1 METIGNESKAKRF
14 GKVAIDIISFVTLAV
29 IIITI
34 LGIPFSAVLQKLG
47 KEGADKMFYFVLSE
61 TLMLIGIFLSAWI
74 VWHFRGVSLTGLG
87 RSLAIRKKDLLS
99 GISLAIVLYAVGFG
113 VSLLAGAIEIAG
125 VVFNPSSL
133 LISFV
138 FFLLVAIT
146 EELFGTWGVIMMAI
160 IVLFACLTTA
170 IGLTSGFAGTLENLT
185 NGKCK
190 YKTIVIVMS
199 VFSFVVSNAGI
210 EKIISVAAPMLSVIF
225 PCFITMSVLMFFGK
239 YIKNDNVIRVA
250 TLFAFVIS
258 LSEVLAGFGLPLTY
272 TQYLP
277 LHEYSLGWIL
287 PAVIG
292 GIIGK
297 FIPCKQSEA

>member
-1 METIGNESKAKRF
+1 METIVNEPKAKRF

-34 LGIPFSAVLQKLG
+34 LGIPFSSVLQKLS

-74 VWHFRGVSLTGLG
+74 VWHFRGVSLAGLG

-146 EELFGTWGVIMMAI
+146 EEFALRGFVLERMLQGGVNKFWALF
-160 IVLFACLTTA
+160 
-170 IGLTSGFAGTLENLT
+170 
-185 NGKCK
+185 
-190 YKTIVIVMS
+190 
-199 VFSFVVSNAGI
+199 
-210 EKIISVAAPMLSVIF
+210 LS
-225 PCFITMSVLMFFGK
+225 
-239 YIKNDNVIRVA
+239 A
-250 TLFAFVIS
+250 TLFS
-258 LSEVLAGFGLPLTY
+258 LVHIANPNFDFLSFINILLAGILLGSSYIYTRNLCFPIALHWFWNWIQGPVLGYEVSGNKFCDGLLTL
-272 TQYLP
+272 YLP
-277 LHEYSLGWIL
+277 ETNLINGGAFGFEGSIL
-287 PAVIG
+287 CTVLMVAGTAVIL
-292 GIIGK
+292 K
-297 FIPCKQSEA
+297 MFRKN

>member
-1 METIGNESKAKRF
+1 METIGNEPKAKRF

-34 LGIPFSAVLQKLG
+34 LGIPFSSVLQKLG
-47 KEGADKMFYFVLSE
+47 KEGVDKMFYFVLSE

-74 VWHFRGVSLTGLG
+74 VWHFRGVSLAGLG

-146 EELFGTWGVIMMAI
+146 EEFALRGFVLERMLQGGVNKFWALF
-160 IVLFACLTTA
+160 
-170 IGLTSGFAGTLENLT
+170 
-185 NGKCK
+185 
-190 YKTIVIVMS
+190 
-199 VFSFVVSNAGI
+199 
-210 EKIISVAAPMLSVIF
+210 LS
-225 PCFITMSVLMFFGK
+225 
-239 YIKNDNVIRVA
+239 A
-250 TLFAFVIS
+250 TLFS
-258 LSEVLAGFGLPLTY
+258 LVHIANPNFDFLSFINILLAGILLGSSYIYTRNLCFPIALHWFWNWIQGPVLGYEVSGNKFCDGLLTL
-272 TQYLP
+272 YLP
-277 LHEYSLGWIL
+277 ETNLINGGAFGFEGSIL
-287 PAVIG
+287 CTVQMVAGTGVIL
-292 GIIGK
+292 K
-297 FIPCKQSEA
+297 MFRKN

>member
-34 LGIPFSAVLQKLG
+34 LGIPFSSVLQKLG
-47 KEGADKMFYFVLSE
+47 KEGVDKMFYFVLSE

-74 VWHFRGVSLTGLG
+74 VWHFRGVSLAGLG

-146 EELFGTWGVIMMAI
+146 EEFALRGFVLERMLQGGVNKFWALF
-160 IVLFACLTTA
+160 
-170 IGLTSGFAGTLENLT
+170 
-185 NGKCK
+185 
-190 YKTIVIVMS
+190 
-199 VFSFVVSNAGI
+199 
-210 EKIISVAAPMLSVIF
+210 LS
-225 PCFITMSVLMFFGK
+225 
-239 YIKNDNVIRVA
+239 A
-250 TLFAFVIS
+250 TLFS
-258 LSEVLAGFGLPLTY
+258 LVHIANPNFDFLSFINILLAGILLGSSYIYTRNLCFPIALHWFWNWIQGPVLGYEVSGNKFCDGLLTL
-272 TQYLP
+272 YLP
-277 LHEYSLGWIL
+277 ETNLINGGAFGFEGSIL
-287 PAVIG
+287 CTVLMVAGTAVIL
-292 GIIGK
+292 K
-297 FIPCKQSEA
+297 MFRKN

>member
-1 METIGNESKAKRF
+1 METIGNEPKAKRF

-34 LGIPFSAVLQKLG
+34 LGIPFSSVLQKLG

-74 VWHFRGVSLTGLG
+74 VWHFRGVSLAGLG

-146 EELFGTWGVIMMAI
+146 EEFALRGFVLERMLQGGVNKFWALF
-160 IVLFACLTTA
+160 
-170 IGLTSGFAGTLENLT
+170 
-185 NGKCK
+185 
-190 YKTIVIVMS
+190 
-199 VFSFVVSNAGI
+199 
-210 EKIISVAAPMLSVIF
+210 LS
-225 PCFITMSVLMFFGK
+225 
-239 YIKNDNVIRVA
+239 A
-250 TLFAFVIS
+250 TLFS
-258 LSEVLAGFGLPLTY
+258 LVHIANPNFDFLSFINILLAGILLGSSYIYTRNLCFPIALHWFWNWIQGPVLGYEISGNKFCDGLLTL
-272 TQYLP
+272 YLP
-277 LHEYSLGWIL
+277 EANLINGGAFGFEGSIL
-287 PAVIG
+287 CTVLMVAGTAVIL
-292 GIIGK
+292 K
-297 FIPCKQSEA
+297 MFRKN

>member
-1 METIGNESKAKRF
+1 METIGNEPKAKRF

-34 LGIPFSAVLQKLG
+34 LGIPFSSVLQKLG

-61 TLMLIGIFLSAWI
+61 TLMLIGMFLSAWI

-146 EELFGTWGVIMMAI
+146 EEFALRGFVLERMLQGGVNKFWALF
-160 IVLFACLTTA
+160 
-170 IGLTSGFAGTLENLT
+170 
-185 NGKCK
+185 
-190 YKTIVIVMS
+190 
-199 VFSFVVSNAGI
+199 
-210 EKIISVAAPMLSVIF
+210 LS
-225 PCFITMSVLMFFGK
+225 
-239 YIKNDNVIRVA
+239 A
-250 TLFAFVIS
+250 TLFS
-258 LSEVLAGFGLPLTY
+258 LVHIANPNFDFLSFINILLAGILLGSSYIYTRNLCFPIALHWFWNWIQGPVLGYEVSGNKFCDGLLTLHLPEANLINGGAFGF
-272 TQYLP
+272 
-277 LHEYSLGWIL
+277 EGSIL
-287 PAVIG
+287 CMVLMVAGTAVIL
-292 GIIGK
+292 K
-297 FIPCKQSEA
+297 MFRKN

>member
-1 METIGNESKAKRF
+1 METIGNEPKAKRF

-34 LGIPFSAVLQKLG
+34 LGIPFSSVLQKLG

-74 VWHFRGVSLTGLG
+74 VWHFRGVSSAGLG

-146 EELFGTWGVIMMAI
+146 EEFALRGFVLERMLQGGVNKFWALF
-160 IVLFACLTTA
+160 
-170 IGLTSGFAGTLENLT
+170 
-185 NGKCK
+185 
-190 YKTIVIVMS
+190 
-199 VFSFVVSNAGI
+199 
-210 EKIISVAAPMLSVIF
+210 LS
-225 PCFITMSVLMFFGK
+225 
-239 YIKNDNVIRVA
+239 A
-250 TLFAFVIS
+250 TLFS
-258 LSEVLAGFGLPLTY
+258 LVHIANPNFDFLSFINILLAGILLGSSYIYTRNLCFPIALHWFWNWIQGPVLGYEVSGNKFCDGLLTL
-272 TQYLP
+272 YLP
-277 LHEYSLGWIL
+277 EANLINGGAFGFEGSIL
-287 PAVIG
+287 CTVLMVAGTAVIL
-292 GIIGK
+292 K
-297 FIPCKQSEA
+297 MFRKN

>member
-1 METIGNESKAKRF
+1 METIGNEPKAKRF

-34 LGIPFSAVLQKLG
+34 LGIPFSAVLQKQG

-146 EELFGTWGVIMMAI
+146 EEFALRGFVLERMLQGGVNKFWALF
-160 IVLFACLTTA
+160 
-170 IGLTSGFAGTLENLT
+170 
-185 NGKCK
+185 
-190 YKTIVIVMS
+190 
-199 VFSFVVSNAGI
+199 
-210 EKIISVAAPMLSVIF
+210 LS
-225 PCFITMSVLMFFGK
+225 
-239 YIKNDNVIRVA
+239 A
-250 TLFAFVIS
+250 TLFS
-258 LSEVLAGFGLPLTY
+258 LVHIANPNFDFLSFINILLAGILLGSSYIYTRNLCFPIALHWFWNWIQGPVLGYEVSGNKFCDGLLTLHLPEANLINGGAFGF
-272 TQYLP
+272 
-277 LHEYSLGWIL
+277 EGSIL
-287 PAVIG
+287 CTVLMVAGTAVIL
-292 GIIGK
+292 K
-297 FIPCKQSEA
+297 MFRKN

>member
-34 LGIPFSAVLQKLG
+34 LGIPFSSVLQKLG

-74 VWHFRGVSLTGLG
+74 VWHFRGVSLAGLG

-113 VSLLAGAIEIAG
+113 VSLLAGAVEIAG

-146 EELFGTWGVIMMAI
+146 EEFALRGFVLERMLQGGVNKFWALF
-160 IVLFACLTTA
+160 
-170 IGLTSGFAGTLENLT
+170 
-185 NGKCK
+185 
-190 YKTIVIVMS
+190 
-199 VFSFVVSNAGI
+199 
-210 EKIISVAAPMLSVIF
+210 LS
-225 PCFITMSVLMFFGK
+225 
-239 YIKNDNVIRVA
+239 A
-250 TLFAFVIS
+250 TLFS
-258 LSEVLAGFGLPLTY
+258 LVHIANPNFDFLSFINILLAGILLGSSYIYTRNLCFPIALHWFWNWIQGPVLGYEVSGNKFCDGLLTL
-272 TQYLP
+272 YLP
-277 LHEYSLGWIL
+277 EANLINGGAFGFEGSIL
-287 PAVIG
+287 CTVLMVAGTAVIL
-292 GIIGK
+292 K
-297 FIPCKQSEA
+297 MFRKN

>member
-1 METIGNESKAKRF
+1 METIGNEPKAKRF

-74 VWHFRGVSLTGLG
+74 VWHFRGVSLAGLG

-146 EELFGTWGVIMMAI
+146 EEFALRGFVLERMLQGGVNKFWALF
-160 IVLFACLTTA
+160 
-170 IGLTSGFAGTLENLT
+170 
-185 NGKCK
+185 
-190 YKTIVIVMS
+190 
-199 VFSFVVSNAGI
+199 
-210 EKIISVAAPMLSVIF
+210 LS
-225 PCFITMSVLMFFGK
+225 
-239 YIKNDNVIRVA
+239 A
-250 TLFAFVIS
+250 TLFS
-258 LSEVLAGFGLPLTY
+258 LVHIANPNFDFLSFINILLAGIL
-272 TQYLP
+272 
-277 LHEYSLGWIL
+277 LGSSYIWKIKS
-287 PAVIG
+287 I
-292 GIIGK
+292 
-297 FIPCKQSEA
+297 

>member
-1 METIGNESKAKRF
+1 METIGNEPKAKRF

-34 LGIPFSAVLQKLG
+34 LGIPFSSVLQKLG

-146 EELFGTWGVIMMAI
+146 EEFALRGFVLERMLQGGVNKFWALF
-160 IVLFACLTTA
+160 
-170 IGLTSGFAGTLENLT
+170 
-185 NGKCK
+185 
-190 YKTIVIVMS
+190 
-199 VFSFVVSNAGI
+199 
-210 EKIISVAAPMLSVIF
+210 LS
-225 PCFITMSVLMFFGK
+225 
-239 YIKNDNVIRVA
+239 A
-250 TLFAFVIS
+250 TLFS
-258 LSEVLAGFGLPLTY
+258 LVHIANPNFDFLSFINILLAGILLGSSYIYTRNLCFPIALHWFCNWIQGPVLGYEVSGNKFCDGLLTL
-272 TQYLP
+272 YLP
-277 LHEYSLGWIL
+277 ETNLINGGAFGFEGSIL
-287 PAVIG
+287 CTVLMVAGTAVIL
-292 GIIGK
+292 K
-297 FIPCKQSEA
+297 MFRKN

>member
-1 METIGNESKAKRF
+1 METIGNEPKAKRF

-34 LGIPFSAVLQKLG
+34 LGIPFSSVLQKLG

-74 VWHFRGVSLTGLG
+74 VWHFRGVSLAGLG

-99 GISLAIVLYAVGFG
+99 GLSLAIVLYEVGFG

-146 EELFGTWGVIMMAI
+146 EEFALRGFVLERMLQGGVNKFWALF
-160 IVLFACLTTA
+160 
-170 IGLTSGFAGTLENLT
+170 
-185 NGKCK
+185 
-190 YKTIVIVMS
+190 
-199 VFSFVVSNAGI
+199 
-210 EKIISVAAPMLSVIF
+210 LS
-225 PCFITMSVLMFFGK
+225 
-239 YIKNDNVIRVA
+239 A
-250 TLFAFVIS
+250 TLFS
-258 LSEVLAGFGLPLTY
+258 LVHIANPNFDFLSFINILLAGILLGSSYIYTRNLCFPIALHWFWNWIQGPVLGYEVSGNKFCDGLLTLYLLETNLINGGAFGF
-272 TQYLP
+272 
-277 LHEYSLGWIL
+277 EGSIL
-287 PAVIG
+287 CTVLMVAGTAVIL
-292 GIIGK
+292 K
-297 FIPCKQSEA
+297 MFRKN

>member
-1 METIGNESKAKRF
+1 METIGNEPKAKRF

-34 LGIPFSAVLQKLG
+34 LGIPFSSVLQKLG

-146 EELFGTWGVIMMAI
+146 EEFALRGFVLERMLQGGVNKFWALF
-160 IVLFACLTTA
+160 
-170 IGLTSGFAGTLENLT
+170 
-185 NGKCK
+185 
-190 YKTIVIVMS
+190 
-199 VFSFVVSNAGI
+199 
-210 EKIISVAAPMLSVIF
+210 LS
-225 PCFITMSVLMFFGK
+225 
-239 YIKNDNVIRVA
+239 A
-250 TLFAFVIS
+250 TLFS
-258 LSEVLAGFGLPLTY
+258 LVHIANPNFDFLSFINILLAGILLGSSYIYTRNLCFPIALHWFWNWIQGPVLGYEVSGNKFCDGLLTLHLPEANLINGGAFGF
-272 TQYLP
+272 
-277 LHEYSLGWIL
+277 EGSIL
-287 PAVIG
+287 CTVLMVAGTAVIL
-292 GIIGK
+292 K
-297 FIPCKQSEA
+297 MFRKN

>member
-1 METIGNESKAKRF
+1 METIGNEPKAKRF

-34 LGIPFSAVLQKLG
+34 LGIPFSSVLQKLG

-146 EELFGTWGVIMMAI
+146 EEFALRGFVLERMLQGGVNKFWALF
-160 IVLFACLTTA
+160 
-170 IGLTSGFAGTLENLT
+170 
-185 NGKCK
+185 
-190 YKTIVIVMS
+190 
-199 VFSFVVSNAGI
+199 
-210 EKIISVAAPMLSVIF
+210 LS
-225 PCFITMSVLMFFGK
+225 
-239 YIKNDNVIRVA
+239 A
-250 TLFAFVIS
+250 TLFSLVHIANPNFDFLSFINILLGSSYIYTRNLCFPIALHWFWNWIQGPVLGYEVSGNKFCDGLLTLHLPEANLINGGAFGFEGSI
-258 LSEVLAGFGLPLTY
+258 LCMVLMVAGT
-272 TQYLP
+272 
-277 LHEYSLGWIL
+277 
-287 PAVIG
+287 AVIL
-292 GIIGK
+292 K
-297 FIPCKQSEA
+297 MFRKN

>member
-34 LGIPFSAVLQKLG
+34 LGIPFSSVLQKLG

-146 EELFGTWGVIMMAI
+146 EEFALRGVVLERMLQGGVNKFWALF
-160 IVLFACLTTA
+160 
-170 IGLTSGFAGTLENLT
+170 
-185 NGKCK
+185 
-190 YKTIVIVMS
+190 
-199 VFSFVVSNAGI
+199 
-210 EKIISVAAPMLSVIF
+210 LS
-225 PCFITMSVLMFFGK
+225 
-239 YIKNDNVIRVA
+239 A
-250 TLFAFVIS
+250 TLFS
-258 LSEVLAGFGLPLTY
+258 LVHIANPNFDFLSFINILLAGILLGSSYIYTRNLCFPIALHWFWNWIQGPVLGYEVSGNKFCDGLLTL
-272 TQYLP
+272 YLP
-277 LHEYSLGWIL
+277 EANLINGGAFGFEGSIL
-287 PAVIG
+287 CTVLMVAGTAVIL
-292 GIIGK
+292 K
-297 FIPCKQSEA
+297 MFRKN

>member
-1 METIGNESKAKRF
+1 METIGNEPKAKRF

-34 LGIPFSAVLQKLG
+34 LGIPFSSVLQKLG
-47 KEGADKMFYFVLSE
+47 KEGVDKMFYFVLSE

-74 VWHFRGVSLTGLG
+74 VWHFRGVSLAGLG

-146 EELFGTWGVIMMAI
+146 EEFALRGFVLERMLQGGVNKFWALF
-160 IVLFACLTTA
+160 
-170 IGLTSGFAGTLENLT
+170 
-185 NGKCK
+185 
-190 YKTIVIVMS
+190 
-199 VFSFVVSNAGI
+199 
-210 EKIISVAAPMLSVIF
+210 LS
-225 PCFITMSVLMFFGK
+225 
-239 YIKNDNVIRVA
+239 A
-250 TLFAFVIS
+250 TLFS
-258 LSEVLAGFGLPLTY
+258 LVHIANPNFDFLSFINILLAGILLGSSYIYTRNLCFPIALHWFWNWIQGPVLGYEVSGNKFCDGLLTL
-272 TQYLP
+272 YLP
-277 LHEYSLGWIL
+277 ETNLINGGAFGFEGSIL
-287 PAVIG
+287 CTVLMVAGTAVIL
-292 GIIGK
+292 K
-297 FIPCKQSEA
+297 MFRKN

>member
-1 METIGNESKAKRF
+1 METIGNEPKAKRF

-34 LGIPFSAVLQKLG
+34 LGIPFSSVLQKLG

-146 EELFGTWGVIMMAI
+146 EEFALRGFVLERMLQGGVNKFWALF
-160 IVLFACLTTA
+160 
-170 IGLTSGFAGTLENLT
+170 
-185 NGKCK
+185 
-190 YKTIVIVMS
+190 
-199 VFSFVVSNAGI
+199 
-210 EKIISVAAPMLSVIF
+210 LS
-225 PCFITMSVLMFFGK
+225 
-239 YIKNDNVIRVA
+239 A
-250 TLFAFVIS
+250 TLFS
-258 LSEVLAGFGLPLTY
+258 LVHIANPNFDFLSFINILLAGILLGSSYIYTRNLCFPIALHWFWNWIQGPVLGYEVSGNKFCDGLLTL
-272 TQYLP
+272 YLP
-277 LHEYSLGWIL
+277 ETNLINGGAFGFEGSIL
-287 PAVIG
+287 CTVLMVAGTGVIL
-292 GIIGK
+292 K
-297 FIPCKQSEA
+297 MFRKN

>member
-1 METIGNESKAKRF
+1 METIGNELKAKRF

-34 LGIPFSAVLQKLG
+34 LGIPFSSVLQKLG

-113 VSLLAGAIEIAG
+113 VSLLAGAVEIAG

-146 EELFGTWGVIMMAI
+146 EEFALRGFVLERMLQGGVNKFWALF
-160 IVLFACLTTA
+160 
-170 IGLTSGFAGTLENLT
+170 
-185 NGKCK
+185 
-190 YKTIVIVMS
+190 
-199 VFSFVVSNAGI
+199 
-210 EKIISVAAPMLSVIF
+210 LS
-225 PCFITMSVLMFFGK
+225 
-239 YIKNDNVIRVA
+239 A
-250 TLFAFVIS
+250 TLFS
-258 LSEVLAGFGLPLTY
+258 LVHIANPNFDFLSFINILLAGILLGSSYIYTRNLCFPIALHWFWNWIQGPVLGYEVSGNKFCDGLLTL
-272 TQYLP
+272 YLP
-277 LHEYSLGWIL
+277 EANLINGGAFGFEGSIL
-287 PAVIG
+287 CTVLMVAGTAVIL
-292 GIIGK
+292 K
-297 FIPCKQSEA
+297 MFRKN

>member
-1 METIGNESKAKRF
+1 METIGNEPKAKRF

-34 LGIPFSAVLQKLG
+34 LGIPFSSVLQKLG

-74 VWHFRGVSLTGLG
+74 VWHFRGVSLAGLG

-146 EELFGTWGVIMMAI
+146 EEFALRGFVLERMLQGGVNKFWALF
-160 IVLFACLTTA
+160 
-170 IGLTSGFAGTLENLT
+170 
-185 NGKCK
+185 
-190 YKTIVIVMS
+190 
-199 VFSFVVSNAGI
+199 
-210 EKIISVAAPMLSVIF
+210 LS
-225 PCFITMSVLMFFGK
+225 
-239 YIKNDNVIRVA
+239 A
-250 TLFAFVIS
+250 TLFS
-258 LSEVLAGFGLPLTY
+258 LVHIANPSFDFLSFINILLAGILLGSSYIYTRNLCFPIALHWFWNWIQGPVLGYEVSGNKFCDGLLTL
-272 TQYLP
+272 YLP
-277 LHEYSLGWIL
+277 EANLINGGAFGFEGSIL
-287 PAVIG
+287 CTVLMVAGTAVIL
-292 GIIGK
+292 K
-297 FIPCKQSEA
+297 MFRKN

>member
-1 METIGNESKAKRF
+1 METIGNEPKAKRF

-34 LGIPFSAVLQKLG
+34 LGIPFSSVLQKLG

-146 EELFGTWGVIMMAI
+146 EEFALRGFVLERMLQGGVNKFWALF
-160 IVLFACLTTA
+160 
-170 IGLTSGFAGTLENLT
+170 
-185 NGKCK
+185 
-190 YKTIVIVMS
+190 
-199 VFSFVVSNAGI
+199 
-210 EKIISVAAPMLSVIF
+210 LS
-225 PCFITMSVLMFFGK
+225 
-239 YIKNDNVIRVA
+239 A
-250 TLFAFVIS
+250 TLFS
-258 LSEVLAGFGLPLTY
+258 LVHIANPNFDFLSFINILLAGILLGSSYIYTRNLCFPIALHWFWNWIQGPVLGYEVSGNKFCDGLLTL
-272 TQYLP
+272 YLP
-277 LHEYSLGWIL
+277 EANLINGGAFGFEGSIL
-287 PAVIG
+287 CTVLMVAGTGVIL
-292 GIIGK
+292 K
-297 FIPCKQSEA
+297 MFRKN

>member
-34 LGIPFSAVLQKLG
+34 LGIPFSSVLQKLG
-47 KEGADKMFYFVLSE
+47 KEGVDKMFYFVLSE

-74 VWHFRGVSLTGLG
+74 VWHFRGVSLAGLG

-146 EELFGTWGVIMMAI
+146 EEFALRGFVLERMLQGGVNKFWALF
-160 IVLFACLTTA
+160 
-170 IGLTSGFAGTLENLT
+170 
-185 NGKCK
+185 
-190 YKTIVIVMS
+190 
-199 VFSFVVSNAGI
+199 
-210 EKIISVAAPMLSVIF
+210 LS
-225 PCFITMSVLMFFGK
+225 
-239 YIKNDNVIRVA
+239 A
-250 TLFAFVIS
+250 TLFS
-258 LSEVLAGFGLPLTY
+258 LVHIANPNFDFLSFINILLAGILLGSSYIYTRNLCFPIALHWFWNWIQGPVLGYEVSGNKFCDGLLTL
-272 TQYLP
+272 YLP
-277 LHEYSLGWIL
+277 EANLINGGAFGFEGSIL
-287 PAVIG
+287 CTVLMVAGTAVIL
-292 GIIGK
+292 K
-297 FIPCKQSEA
+297 MFRKN

>member
-1 METIGNESKAKRF
+1 METIGNEPKAKRF

-34 LGIPFSAVLQKLG
+34 LGIPFSSVLQKLG

-74 VWHFRGVSLTGLG
+74 VWHFRGVSLAGLG

-146 EELFGTWGVIMMAI
+146 EEFALRGFVLERMLQGGVNKFWALF
-160 IVLFACLTTA
+160 
-170 IGLTSGFAGTLENLT
+170 
-185 NGKCK
+185 
-190 YKTIVIVMS
+190 
-199 VFSFVVSNAGI
+199 
-210 EKIISVAAPMLSVIF
+210 LS
-225 PCFITMSVLMFFGK
+225 
-239 YIKNDNVIRVA
+239 A
-250 TLFAFVIS
+250 TLFS
-258 LSEVLAGFGLPLTY
+258 LVHIANPNFDFLSFINILLAGILLGSSYIYTRNLCFPIALHWFWNWIQGPVLGYEVSGNKFCDGLLTL
-272 TQYLP
+272 YLP
-277 LHEYSLGWIL
+277 ETNLINGGAFGFEGSIL
-287 PAVIG
+287 CTVLMVAGTAVIL
-292 GIIGK
+292 K
-297 FIPCKQSEA
+297 MFRKK

>member
-1 METIGNESKAKRF
+1 METIGNEPKAKRF

-113 VSLLAGAIEIAG
+113 VSLLAGAVEIAG

-146 EELFGTWGVIMMAI
+146 EEFALRGFVLERMLQGGVNKFWALF
-160 IVLFACLTTA
+160 
-170 IGLTSGFAGTLENLT
+170 
-185 NGKCK
+185 
-190 YKTIVIVMS
+190 
-199 VFSFVVSNAGI
+199 
-210 EKIISVAAPMLSVIF
+210 LS
-225 PCFITMSVLMFFGK
+225 
-239 YIKNDNVIRVA
+239 A
-250 TLFAFVIS
+250 TLFS
-258 LSEVLAGFGLPLTY
+258 LVHIANPNFDFLSFINILLAGILLGSSYIYTRNLCFPIALHWFWNWIQGPVLGYEVSGNKFCDGLLTL
-272 TQYLP
+272 YLP
-277 LHEYSLGWIL
+277 ETNLINGGAFGFEGSIL
-287 PAVIG
+287 CTVLMVAGTAVIL
-292 GIIGK
+292 K
-297 FIPCKQSEA
+297 MFRKN

>member
-1 METIGNESKAKRF
+1 METIGNEPKAKRF

-146 EELFGTWGVIMMAI
+146 EEFALRGFVLERMLQGGVNKFWALF
-160 IVLFACLTTA
+160 
-170 IGLTSGFAGTLENLT
+170 
-185 NGKCK
+185 
-190 YKTIVIVMS
+190 
-199 VFSFVVSNAGI
+199 
-210 EKIISVAAPMLSVIF
+210 LS
-225 PCFITMSVLMFFGK
+225 
-239 YIKNDNVIRVA
+239 A
-250 TLFAFVIS
+250 TLFS
-258 LSEVLAGFGLPLTY
+258 LVHIANPNFDFLSFINILLAGILLGSSYIYTRNLCFPIALHWFWNWVQGPVLGYEVSGNKFCDGLLTL
-272 TQYLP
+272 YLP
-277 LHEYSLGWIL
+277 EANLINGGAFGFEGSIL
-287 PAVIG
+287 CTVLMVAGTGVIL
-292 GIIGK
+292 K
-297 FIPCKQSEA
+297 MFRKN

>member
-1 METIGNESKAKRF
+1 METIGNEPKAKRF
-14 GKVAIDIISFVTLAV
+14 GKLAIDIISFVTLAV

-133 LISFV
+133 LISLV

-146 EELFGTWGVIMMAI
+146 EEFALRGFVLERMLQGGVNKFWALF
-160 IVLFACLTTA
+160 
-170 IGLTSGFAGTLENLT
+170 
-185 NGKCK
+185 
-190 YKTIVIVMS
+190 
-199 VFSFVVSNAGI
+199 
-210 EKIISVAAPMLSVIF
+210 LS
-225 PCFITMSVLMFFGK
+225 
-239 YIKNDNVIRVA
+239 A
-250 TLFAFVIS
+250 TLFS
-258 LSEVLAGFGLPLTY
+258 LVHIANPNFDFLSFINILLAGILLGSSYIYTRNLCFPIALHWFWNWIQGPVLGYEVSGNKFCDGLLTL
-272 TQYLP
+272 YLP
-277 LHEYSLGWIL
+277 EANLINGGAFGFEGSIL
-287 PAVIG
+287 CTVLMVAGTGVIL
-292 GIIGK
+292 K
-297 FIPCKQSEA
+297 MFRKN

>member
-1 METIGNESKAKRF
+1 METIGNEPKAKRF

-34 LGIPFSAVLQKLG
+34 LGIPFSSVLQKLG

-74 VWHFRGVSLTGLG
+74 VWHFRGVSLAGLG

-146 EELFGTWGVIMMAI
+146 EEFALRGFVLERMLQGGVNKFWALF
-160 IVLFACLTTA
+160 
-170 IGLTSGFAGTLENLT
+170 
-185 NGKCK
+185 
-190 YKTIVIVMS
+190 
-199 VFSFVVSNAGI
+199 
-210 EKIISVAAPMLSVIF
+210 LS
-225 PCFITMSVLMFFGK
+225 
-239 YIKNDNVIRVA
+239 A
-250 TLFAFVIS
+250 TLFS
-258 LSEVLAGFGLPLTY
+258 LVHIANPNFDFLSFINILLAGILLGSSYIYTRNLCFPIALHWFWNWIQGPVLGYEVSGNKFCDGLLTLHLPEANLINGGAFGF
-272 TQYLP
+272 
-277 LHEYSLGWIL
+277 EGSIL
-287 PAVIG
+287 CTVLMIAGTAVIL
-292 GIIGK
+292 K
-297 FIPCKQSEA
+297 MFRKN

>member
-1 METIGNESKAKRF
+1 METIGNEPKAKRF

-146 EELFGTWGVIMMAI
+146 EEFALRGFVLERMLQGGVNKFWALF
-160 IVLFACLTTA
+160 
-170 IGLTSGFAGTLENLT
+170 
-185 NGKCK
+185 
-190 YKTIVIVMS
+190 
-199 VFSFVVSNAGI
+199 
-210 EKIISVAAPMLSVIF
+210 LS
-225 PCFITMSVLMFFGK
+225 
-239 YIKNDNVIRVA
+239 A
-250 TLFAFVIS
+250 TLFS
-258 LSEVLAGFGLPLTY
+258 LVHIANPNFDFLSFINILLAGILLGSSYIYTRNLCFPIALHWFWNWIQGPVLGYGVSGNKFCDGLLTL
-272 TQYLP
+272 YLP
-277 LHEYSLGWIL
+277 EANLINGGAFGFEGSIL
-287 PAVIG
+287 CTVLMVAGTGVIL
-292 GIIGK
+292 K
-297 FIPCKQSEA
+297 MFRKN

>member
-1 METIGNESKAKRF
+1 METIVNEPKAKRF

-34 LGIPFSAVLQKLG
+34 LGIPFSSVLQKLS

-146 EELFGTWGVIMMAI
+146 EEFALRGFVLERMLQGGVNKFWALF
-160 IVLFACLTTA
+160 
-170 IGLTSGFAGTLENLT
+170 
-185 NGKCK
+185 
-190 YKTIVIVMS
+190 
-199 VFSFVVSNAGI
+199 
-210 EKIISVAAPMLSVIF
+210 LS
-225 PCFITMSVLMFFGK
+225 
-239 YIKNDNVIRVA
+239 A
-250 TLFAFVIS
+250 TLFS
-258 LSEVLAGFGLPLTY
+258 LVHIANPNFDFLSFINILLAGILLGSSYIYTRNLCFPIALHWFWNWIQGPVLGYEVSGNKFCDGLLTL
-272 TQYLP
+272 YLP
-277 LHEYSLGWIL
+277 ETNLINGGAFGFEGSIL
-287 PAVIG
+287 CTVLMVAGTAVIL
-292 GIIGK
+292 K
-297 FIPCKQSEA
+297 MFRKN

>member
-1 METIGNESKAKRF
+1 METIGNEPKAKRF

-146 EELFGTWGVIMMAI
+146 EEFALRGFVLERMLQGGVNKFWALF
-160 IVLFACLTTA
+160 
-170 IGLTSGFAGTLENLT
+170 
-185 NGKCK
+185 
-190 YKTIVIVMS
+190 
-199 VFSFVVSNAGI
+199 
-210 EKIISVAAPMLSVIF
+210 LS
-225 PCFITMSVLMFFGK
+225 
-239 YIKNDNVIRVA
+239 A
-250 TLFAFVIS
+250 TLFS
-258 LSEVLAGFGLPLTY
+258 LVHIANPNFDFLSFINILLAGILLGSSYIYTRNLCFPIALHWFWNWIQGPVLGYEVSGNKFCDGLLTLYLLETNLINGGAFGF
-272 TQYLP
+272 
-277 LHEYSLGWIL
+277 EGSIL
-287 PAVIG
+287 CTVLMVAGTGVIL
-292 GIIGK
+292 K
-297 FIPCKQSEA
+297 MFRKN